1 MSDYESAQKA
11 LEKIGVS
18 LTNARPIPPHWET
31 LDEEIIGPYQV
42 TWAVAPEFY
51 IGYEKGEG
59 QQVVGGF
66 GGAGINKFGIEIEV
80 RTPENFGTDRVL
92 EGAPFTRQ
100 EELWQ
105 EVLKTLERTAYP
117 PQSYKL
123 TGTTSVESP
132 LNPEGRDWKAGDVVN
147 VSRPTHDGGA
157 FSLGIVTRIYP
168 TTLEVTWPP
177 DEMHPRAW
185 TTLEEKNHM
194 ILVRNDPEWRDRVN
208 GWYGRKEY
216 AAEGKPPTWTEL
228 IKLEHDLLPRLS
240 PLPYSKDTTHER
252 KQQLKVIDVAL
263 EPYRIYGESDLDTW
277 SAKDLG
283 DSRAVEGY
291 APYGGLF
298 PRSL

>member
-1 MSDYESAQKA
+1 MSDYSEAQDA

-18 LTNARPIPPHWET
+18 LTNARPIPPHWKT
-31 LDEEIIGPYQV
+31 LDTEVVGPYQV

-51 IGYEKGEG
+51 TGYEKGEG

-66 GGAGINKFGIEIEV
+66 GAAGINKFGIEIEV
-80 RTPENFGTDRVL
+80 RTPQNFGTDRVL

-100 EELWQ
+100 EEMYQ
-105 EVLKTLERTAYP
+105 EVLKTLERVAYP

-123 TGTTSVESP
+123 AGTTIVESP
-132 LNPEGRDWKAGDVVN
+132 LSPEGRDWKVGDVVN

-157 FSLGIVTRIYP
+157 LSLGIVTRIYP

-185 TTLEEKNHM
+185 TTLEEKKHM
-194 ILVRNDPEWRDRVN
+194 ILVRNNPDWREKVN
-208 GWYGRKEY
+208 TWYGRKEY
-216 AAEGKPPTWTEL
+216 SAEGKAPSWTEL
-228 IKLEHDLLPRLS
+228 IKMDRDLLPRQS

-252 KQQLKVIDVAL
+252 KQQLKTIDIAL
-263 EPYRIYGESDLDTW
+263 EPFKIHEGSVLDNWNPTDL
-277 SAKDLG
+277 AG
-283 DSRAVEGY
+283 SRAVEGY
-291 APYGGLF
+291 APYTGVF